1 MRKDISGALNAA
13 SSWVRKDL
21 PAPPRRGYC
30 VNMSKNSDY
39 DDKDLINEPS
49 SADPLAEVYSEMV
62 SPDIEEINEHAAAL
76 EEEAEI
82 EPDSL

>member
-1 MRKDISGALNAA
+1 MSGALNPA
-13 SSWVRKDL
+13 SSLVRKAL
-21 PAPPRRGYC
+21 PAPTGRGYC

-49 SADPLAEVYSEMV
+49 SSDPLAEVYSEMV
-62 SPDIEEINEHAAAL
+62 SPDIEEINEHATAL
-76 EEEAEI
+76 EKEAEI